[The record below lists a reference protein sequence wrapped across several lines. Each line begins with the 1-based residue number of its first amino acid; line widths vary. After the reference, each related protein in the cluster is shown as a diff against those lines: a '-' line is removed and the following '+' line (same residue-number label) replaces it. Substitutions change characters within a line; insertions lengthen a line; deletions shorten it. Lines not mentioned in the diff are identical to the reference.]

1 MAHGIILAHGAS
13 GYTAEVLA
21 GLGPVILGAL
31 LITTFILLLGA
42 DKTRRNKSGYR
53 DMTPTSGRLLFSGA
67 YFKLEEMLK
76 HEYVDDRNL
85 AAAAAPSPTDAEPR
99 SAS

>member
-1 MAHGIILAHGAS
+1 MAQGIILAHGGS
-13 GYTAEVLA
+13 GSTAEMLA
-21 GLGPVILGAL
+21 GLGPVLLGAI
-31 LITTFILLLGA
+31 LIITFVLLLGA
-42 DKTRRNKSGYR
+42 DKSRRNKSGYR

-85 AAAAAPSPTDAEPR
+85 AAATASPTDAEPR
-99 SAS
+99 SSS

>member
-1 MAHGIILAHGAS
+1 MSQGIVLAHGGANS
-13 GYTAEVLA
+13 TAEMLA
-21 GLGPVILGAL
+21 GLGPIILGVV

-42 DKTRRNKSGYR
+42 DKTRRNRSGYR

-85 AAAAAPSPTDAEPR
+85 ASVSGESDPKATS
-99 SAS
+99 